1 MSLDQ
6 TPYLVVNYHGLG
18 AMPSWV
24 QSEEAFYWC
33 EDAGAFAAHLDVMAE
48 HSSCSTVQI
57 TFDDGNASDFEI
69 ATPALVERGLTADF
83 FVCAGRIGQDR
94 YLDAT
99 AIRDMR
105 AAGMGIGSHGWGH
118 VDWRRASDS
127 ELEQEIEGATKKLED
142 TLGEGVDS
150 VAIPFGSYDR
160 RVMRRLGSFRTVF
173 TSDRGFARGGKR
185 ILPRMAYTRDWTAST
200 IPQLASAPPTALAQI
215 KHDLVMTLKRN
226 R

>member
-1 MSLDQ
+1 MSLDRK
-6 TPYLVVNYHGLG
+6 PYLVVNFHGLG
-18 AMPSWV
+18 QMPSWV
-24 QSEEAFYWC
+24 QPDEAFYWC
-33 EDAGAFAAHLDVMAE
+33 EDVGDFSAHLDRIVE
-48 HSSCSTVQI
+48 HSAGGAIQI

-69 ATPALVERGLTADF
+69 ATPALLARGLKADF

-105 AAGMGIGSHGWGH
+105 SAGMGIGSHGWGH

-127 ELEQEIEGATKKLED
+127 ELEQEIEGATARLED
-142 TLGEGVDS
+142 VLGESIDS

-160 RVMRRLGSFRTVF
+160 RVIRRLESFRTVF
-173 TSDRGFARGGKR
+173 TSDQGFARRGKR
-185 ILPRMAYTRDWTAST
+185 ILPRMDYTRDWTGST
-200 IPQLASAPPTALAQI
+200 IAQIVSAPPTPLALM
-215 KHDLVMTLKRN
+215 KRDLKMTYKRN